1 MQFEFNLNSQLE
13 GMKTQNNRSMEMM
26 REDRRDQRIDQQA
39 DRQMQMID
47 KRKQGDSTKS
57 FESSGNDILTG
68 SANMERFTRE

>member
-1 MQFEFNLNSQLE
+1 
-13 GMKTQNNRSMEMM
+13 MKTQNNRSMEMM

-68 SANMERFTRE
+68 GANMGRFSR